1 MKSAPAW
8 CPGGR
13 VRQNTPRAPC
23 DNSAAALAA
32 VAAEA
37 GDEGE
42 NVQLTSSQ
50 GRS

>member
-1 MKSAPAW
+1 MIPAQFDYVAPTTVAE
-8 CPGGR
+8 
-13 VRQNTPRAPC
+13 
-23 DNSAAALAA
+23 ALTAL
-32 VAAEA
+32 AEA